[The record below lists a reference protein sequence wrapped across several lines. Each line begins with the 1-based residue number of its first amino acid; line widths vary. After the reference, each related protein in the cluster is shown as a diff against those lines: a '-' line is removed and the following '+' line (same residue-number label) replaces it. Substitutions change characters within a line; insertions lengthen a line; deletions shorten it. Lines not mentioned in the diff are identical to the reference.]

1 MIKKILAIIFILA
14 FVTSNSAICKVAQS
28 ADSED
33 AFAPSK
39 TTQEQTTNESINE
52 NSAQNSKISKINLK
66 FWDKK
71 KNEQIEKPKKKLF
84 SKKNK
89 KASEQKKEKDFTDA
103 KKYAEEAYKNK
114 LKEEKEIKK
123 ASKKKEK
130 NETKKTKQK
139 ETKTQEQDSQTDN
152 TSANSK
158 NFENEIDAQITDGK
172 RTVQG
177 SVSTNRIISV
187 DDCVKI
193 ALENNP
199 TIVSLMMTRDIY
211 KNQIAQAWS
220 NYFPTINAGVSYS
233 KMSLVNEANTLRN
246 IPIREA
252 VSMSTQQLID
262 HVYGYSESKIN
273 IFQNNVT
280 SDFIAFNKQC
290 STAFSDLDTIAAM
303 LEKDNCDEADY
314 RYMENTLR
322 QIAMFHMIFADI
334 INIDTISHDITDGV
348 DVFLPK
354 LNNFNHQQK
363 AMEAQLVLEYKS
375 QLLNKMQS

>member
-1 MIKKILAIIFILA
+1 MNKDLKRLRKEINNVNFDPSVLDNIKKQGGLENYRTEETSRSTYVKSPRKKTWLRYAPIAASLCCILILSVLLA
-14 FVTSNSAICKVAQS
+14 FPGGGAPDNPTLMTVNTNSLIEFTI
-28 ADSED
+28 DE
-33 AFAPSK
+33 
-39 TTQEQTTNESINE
+39 NE
-52 NSAQNSKISKINLK
+52 NVLTAEKLDIIENSDKI
-66 FWDKK
+66 
-71 KNEQIEKPKKKLF
+71 
-84 SKKNK
+84 
-89 KASEQKKEKDFTDA
+89 
-103 KKYAEEAYKNK
+103 
-114 LKEEKEIKK
+114 EIMI
-123 ASKKKEK
+123 
-130 NETKKTKQK
+130 
-139 ETKTQEQDSQTDN
+139 
-152 TSANSK
+152 
-158 NFENEIDAQITDGK
+158 ID
-172 RTVQG
+172 
-177 SVSTNRIISV
+177 
-187 DDCVKI
+187 DDPQ
-193 ALENNP
+193 LENQLTQKLSYELKTSSVASAVENDFVFTTP
-199 TIVSLMMTRDIY
+199 MLTSV
-211 KNQIAQAWS
+211 KNDADK
-220 NYFPTINAGVSYS
+220 YGVSYA

>member
-1 MIKKILAIIFILA
+1 MNKDLKRLRKEINNVNFDPSVLDNIKKQGGLENYRTEETSRSTYVKSPRKKTWLRYAPIAASLCCILILSVLLA
-14 FVTSNSAICKVAQS
+14 FPGGGAPDNPTLMTVNTNSLIEFTIDENENVTSQRALKKKGVIVLLNN
-28 ADSED
+28 D
-33 AFAPSK
+33 F
-39 TTQEQTTNESINE
+39 TNQNYAKSCEEVILTAEKLDIIE
-52 NSAQNSKISKINLK
+52 NSDKI
-66 FWDKK
+66 
-71 KNEQIEKPKKKLF
+71 
-84 SKKNK
+84 
-89 KASEQKKEKDFTDA
+89 
-103 KKYAEEAYKNK
+103 
-114 LKEEKEIKK
+114 EIMI
-123 ASKKKEK
+123 
-130 NETKKTKQK
+130 
-139 ETKTQEQDSQTDN
+139 
-152 TSANSK
+152 
-158 NFENEIDAQITDGK
+158 ID
-172 RTVQG
+172 
-177 SVSTNRIISV
+177 
-187 DDCVKI
+187 DDPQ
-193 ALENNP
+193 LENQLTQKLSYELKTSSVASAVENDFVFTTP
-199 TIVSLMMTRDIY
+199 MLTSV
-211 KNQIAQAWS
+211 KNDADK
-220 NYFPTINAGVSYS
+220 YGVSYS

>member
-1 MIKKILAIIFILA
+1 MDSDFLMFQKLLSETAQEKDVFARFYDRPVKTDKIGKNGMPVIENRTFVEIKMTNNTTEVYDQPATEDKVRRFPVEYQRYKLAQ
-14 FVTSNSAICKVAQS
+14 KQS
-28 ADSED
+28 AEGTPLEMFAFLD
-33 AFAPSK
+33 AA
-39 TTQEQTTNESINE
+39 EIESLKMRGIFTVEALAALGKETAEKLDIIE
-52 NSAQNSKISKINLK
+52 NSDKI
-66 FWDKK
+66 
-71 KNEQIEKPKKKLF
+71 
-84 SKKNK
+84 
-89 KASEQKKEKDFTDA
+89 
-103 KKYAEEAYKNK
+103 
-114 LKEEKEIKK
+114 EIMI
-123 ASKKKEK
+123 
-130 NETKKTKQK
+130 
-139 ETKTQEQDSQTDN
+139 
-152 TSANSK
+152 
-158 NFENEIDAQITDGK
+158 ID
-172 RTVQG
+172 
-177 SVSTNRIISV
+177 
-187 DDCVKI
+187 DDPQ
-193 ALENNP
+193 LENQLTQKLSYELKTSSVASAVENDFVFTTP
-199 TIVSLMMTRDIY
+199 MLTSV
-211 KNQIAQAWS
+211 KNDADK
-220 NYFPTINAGVSYS
+220 YGVSYS